1 MTIATSA
8 VPDSGS
14 DAGPTTRKRHLGW
27 WARLRTVSS
36 RKLVAGVVVLAVFAL
51 VAVVGPYVAPANP
64 SATGPLQ
71 LHGPSGAH
79 LLGTTETGQDVLSQ
93 LLVGTRV
100 SLEVAVLAAVIGEA
114 IAMGIGITAG
124 YLGGLA
130 DTVLSAL
137 TNVVLVIPILPL
149 EILLAAYL
157 ANRGPV
163 VVALIIGVMTWP
175 WGARILRAQTLS
187 IRRRD
192 YVEAARMAGEPT
204 WRIVVSEIL
213 PNETAIITIGLLFH
227 ILFAILIQTSLAFL
241 GLSSVSTWTWG
252 TMLYWSQ
259 NANAYALGAWWWYV
273 PPGLCIALVGMGLAL
288 VNLGVDEVVNPRLR
302 TAGIGT
308 RAALRAERRAVRA
321 SLKQLKRPTSS
332 GVGGLV

>member
-1 MTIATSA
+1 MN
-8 VPDSGS
+8 VVSGALGGGTAPVES
-14 DAGPTTRKRHLGW
+14 SPVVDAPRRLLKRAAG
-27 WARLRTVSS
+27 VSS
-36 RKLVAGVVVLAVFAL
+36 KKLLAGTALLGVFTL
-51 VAVVGPYVAPANP
+51 VAVIGPYLAPGNP

-71 LHGPSGAH
+71 LHAPSFSH

-100 SLEVAVLAAVIGEA
+100 TLEVALLAAVLGEV
-114 IAMGIGITAG
+114 IAMAVGITAG
-124 YLGGLA
+124 YLGGVA
-130 DTVLSAL
+130 DGVLSAV
-137 TNVVLVIPILPL
+137 TNVFLVIPILPL

-157 ANRGPV
+157 ANRGPLI
-163 VVALIIGVMTWP
+163 VAVIIGVMTWP

-213 PNETAIITIGLLFH
+213 PNEMAIVTIGLLFH

-288 VNLGVDEVVNPRLR
+288 VNLGVDEMVNPRLR
-302 TAGIGT
+302 TAGIGS
-308 RAALRAERRAVRA
+308 RAALRAERRALRA
-321 SLKQLKRPTSS
+321 SLRPAPAQARRPA
-332 GVGGLV
+332 